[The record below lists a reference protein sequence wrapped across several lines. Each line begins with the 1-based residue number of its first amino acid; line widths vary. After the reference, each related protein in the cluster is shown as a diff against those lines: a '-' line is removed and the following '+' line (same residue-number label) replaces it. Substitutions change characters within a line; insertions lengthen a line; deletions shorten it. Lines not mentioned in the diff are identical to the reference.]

1 MLRRRGLPI
10 TLECAPNYKM
20 NKALSPT
27 PIIRPVGPSADAGL
41 RDLLMPG
48 T

>member
-1 MLRRRGLPI
+1 
-10 TLECAPNYKM
+10 M
-20 NKALSPT
+20 NEGLSPT